1 MAAFSYQ
8 AIDANGKKVKGILEG
23 DSPKQIRQILR
34 EKNLKPIDVQESRAS
49 KSTKSSSDKNSDGSE
64 SLLSSFRG
72 VKLKSAELALFTRQL
87 ATLVK
92 ASMPLDEALQAAAQQ
107 TTKPQIKSMI
117 VDLRSKVLE
126 GHTLAYAL
134 GEFPKVFDNMYQ
146 AMVKAGESAG
156 FLGIALERLADYT
169 ENSQYTQQ
177 KVKGAMIYPM
187 ILSVV
192 ALAVVTALMVK
203 VVPNLVKVF
212 DTKGA
217 ELPGLTQGLI
227 IISDYLVDY
236 GLITFIALVFA
247 GISIRHYFTKP
258 APKKR
263 LHAAMLKLPMI
274 SNLYRTIET
283 ARFASTLSMLVAS
296 GVPLLQALRIAGAV
310 MNNLILREVCEEIA
324 DNVQEGGSFSRA
336 LEASGQ
342 FPPMLV
348 HMVSSGEQAG
358 ELEQML
364 EKVSNNQEREIDMTI
379 SSLVAIVEPLMI
391 VFMSGIVM
399 TIVIAILLPI
409 MDLNTLA

>member
-1 MAAFSYQ
+1 MAAYSYQ
-8 AIDANGKKVKGILEG
+8 ALDANGKKVKGIIEG
-23 DSPKQIRQILR
+23 DSSRQIRQLLR
-34 EKNLKPIDVQESRAS
+34 EKKLKPLDVVESRGGRTATD
-49 KSTKSSSDKNSDGSE
+49 KDNKGKSSF
-64 SLLSSFRG
+64 LSNFRG
-72 VKLKSAELALFTRQL
+72 VKLKPAELALFTRQL
-87 ATLVK
+87 STLVR
-92 ASMPLDEALQAAAQQ
+92 ANMPLDEALQAAAQQ

-126 GHTLAYAL
+126 GHTLGYAL
-134 GEFPKVFDNMYQ
+134 GEFPKVFDNMFQ

-156 FLGIALERLADYT
+156 FLGVALERLADYT
-169 ENSQYTQQ
+169 ENSHFTQQ
-177 KVKGAMIYPM
+177 KVKGAMIYPI

-192 ALAVVTALMVK
+192 AFAVVVALMVK

-217 ELPGLTQGLI
+217 ELPGLTKALI
-227 IISDYLVDY
+227 VISDYLVDY
-236 GLITFIALVFA
+236 GLITFIACFIIGVA
-247 GISIRHYFTKP
+247 IRTYLQKP
-258 APKKR
+258 GPKRR
-263 LHAAMLKLPMI
+263 LHALILKLPMI

-310 MNNLILREVCEEIA
+310 MNNIILREVCDQMA
-324 DNVQEGGSFSRA
+324 DSVQEGSSFSRA
-336 LEASGQ
+336 IESSGQ

-358 ELEQML
+358 ELEEML
-364 EKVSNNQEREIDMTI
+364 EKVSSNQEREIDMTM
-379 SSLVAIVEPLMI
+379 SSLVAIIEPLMI

>member
-1 MAAFSYQ
+1 MSAYSYQ
-8 AIDANGKKVKGILEG
+8 AIDASGKKVKGIIEG
-23 DSPKQIRQILR
+23 DSPKQIRQLLR
-34 EKNLKPIDVQESRAS
+34 EKNLKPIEVTESRGN
-49 KSTKSSSDKNSDGSE
+49 KGGKSSSNKDSSAQ
-64 SLLSSFRG
+64 SFLSSFRS
-72 VKLKSAELALFTRQL
+72 VKLKSTELALFTRQL

-92 ASMPLDEALQAAAQQ
+92 ANMPLDEALQAAAQQ

-146 AMVKAGESAG
+146 AMVQAGESAG
-156 FLGIALERLADYT
+156 FLGVVLERLADYT

-177 KVKGAMIYPM
+177 KVKGAMIYPI

-192 ALAVVTALMVK
+192 AFAVVAALMVK

-217 ELPGLTQGLI
+217 ELPGLTQALI
-227 IISDYLVDY
+227 IVSDYLVDY
-236 GLITFIALVFA
+236 GLVTLIAVIFSII
-247 GISIRHYFTKP
+247 GIRKYFQKP

-263 LHAAMLKLPMI
+263 LHRLMLQLPMI

-296 GVPLLQALRIAGAV
+296 GVPLLQSLRIAGAV
-310 MNNLILREVCEEIA
+310 MNNIILREVCDDIA
-324 DNVQEGGSFSRA
+324 NNVQEGSSFSRA
-336 LEASGQ
+336 LEASEQ

-348 HMVSSGEQAG
+348 HMVSAGEQAG

-364 EKVSNNQEREIDMTI
+364 ERVSNNQEREIDMTI
-379 SSLVAIVEPLMI
+379 SSLVAIIEPLMI